1 MRNERASSKSSPRSS
16 PHLGR
21 PVLALT
27 AATSAAKRRRSSK
40 RAGVLSLEN
49 LLNGGADVF
58 PLAEGRVA
66 TPNGVGP
73 GAAVLPGSKNSARLH
88 LLSAR
93 EPGGLGSASS

>member
-1 MRNERASSKSSPRSS
+1 MRTEIASSKSSLRRS

-21 PVLALT
+21 PILALT
-27 AATSAAKRRRSSK
+27 AVTPAAKRRRSSK

-49 LLNGGADVF
+49 LLNGGADAF
-58 PLAEGRVA
+58 SSAEGRVV